1 LFGYALALG
10 FAIPSDIQNTE
21 PPKLLTAAANDF
33 IVPGSTSQNV
43 IDEYVRHALQAEPVQ
58 ADWHYQYPYNA
69 LDGSKLSLPVLLLE
83 GEFDPLTDTV
93 MHAQFFSKLPN
104 ANKQWIVLKGG
115 DHGAVLERPR
125 IKLIYVTTN
134 FIEWLN
140 R

>member
-1 LFGYALALG
+1 M
-10 FAIPSDIQNTE
+10 
-21 PPKLLTAAANDF
+21 
-33 IVPGSTSQNV
+33 
-43 IDEYVRHALQAEPVQ
+43 R

-69 LDGSKLSLPVLLLE
+69 LGASKLSLPVLLLE

-93 MHAQFFSKLPN
+93 THAQFFSKLPN

-115 DHGAVLERPR
+115 DHAVVLERPR
-125 IKLIYVTTN
+125 IKLIYATTN